1 MSANYGDFFS
11 VSADAHFEQFLDSLI
26 ANELATGAVS
36 WSDLL
41 AKLPGVTPDIVLDTL
56 RRRQLLP
63 HVDFNSFTEGSKA
76 APLPVAFRLW
86 GEGKLP
92 TPHLLDA
99 CWWFSDLSLA
109 VLTRR
114 IQELAAARVV
124 LLGTPTL
131 WHALRAETSGLDSM
145 VLVDGD
151 AALRTH
157 DRRRQLVTCNILTDQ
172 LPTGLEADVVVADPP
187 WYECEMQHFF
197 VAARESCR
205 MDGRVLLSVP
215 PDGTRPGIKAEW
227 ERIVLWARELGFELL
242 SYERRALSYLS
253 PPFEHN
259 AFLSAGAIPVRTD
272 WRHGDLATFVRAKRG
287 INLAAATQQADT
299 WIGYSIDGV
308 RFRLRNPS
316 NDLILGVPDLVPLVS
331 GDVLPSVSR
340 RHPLRESVDFWSS
353 GNRVFRCTNRI
364 VMMLILGALKGGTDA
379 VSVVEHKMHR
389 RLCLSEQSQLTR
401 IVAKVRQLIEVEKC
415 ENSAFLQGYEQRV
428 DSCPNGWSR
437 QSAR

>member
-1 MSANYGDFFS
+1 

-41 AKLPGVTPDIVLDTL
+41 AKLPGVTPDIVLDAL
-56 RRRQLLP
+56 RRHQLLP
-63 HVDFNSFTEGSKA
+63 RVDFNSSIEDSKA
-76 APLPVAFRLW
+76 TRLPIAFRLW
-86 GEGKLP
+86 SEGKLP

-145 VLVDGD
+145 VLIDGD
-151 AALRTH
+151 AALRNH
-157 DRRRQLVTCNILTDQ
+157 DRRGQLVVRNILTDQ
-172 LPTGLEADVVVADPP
+172 LPTGLEADIVVADPP
-187 WYECEMQHFF
+187 WYECEMQHFLA
-197 VAARESCR
+197 AARESCR

-227 ERIVLWARELGFELL
+227 ERIVRWARELGFELL
-242 SYERRALSYLS
+242 SYEQRALSYLS

-259 AFLSAGAIPVRTD
+259 AFLSAGARPVCTD

-287 INLAAATQQADT
+287 IRLSAATQQTDT
-299 WIGYSIDGV
+299 WIGYSIDGI

-316 NDLILGVPDLVPLVS
+316 NDFILGIPDLVPLIS

-340 RHPLRESVDFWSS
+340 RHPLRDSVDFWSS
-353 GNRVFRCTNRI
+353 GNRVFRCSNRI
-364 VMMLILGALKGGTDA
+364 VMMLILGALEAGTDA

-389 RLCLSEQSQLTR
+389 RLGVNERSQLARTE
-401 IVAKVRQLIEVEKC
+401 AKVRQLIEVEKC
-415 ENSAFLQGYEQRV
+415 ENSAFLQVYEHPL
-428 DSCPNGWSR
+428 DSYPN
-437 QSAR
+437 